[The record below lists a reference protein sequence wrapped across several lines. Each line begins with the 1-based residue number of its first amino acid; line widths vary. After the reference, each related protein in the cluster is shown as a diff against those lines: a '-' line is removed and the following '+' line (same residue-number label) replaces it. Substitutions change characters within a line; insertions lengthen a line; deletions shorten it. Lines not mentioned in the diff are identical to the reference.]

1 MHGDICVRA
10 RPAAGRNGA
19 ATLLHIRAGLVAT
32 RLYSGADGNYGG
44 LAQIMRESTHRVL
57 YITAQSNL
65 MNGILPGS
73 EFVEVMP
80 WWSVLVL
87 AMMAVGAVL
96 CMGSCAA
103 TVVTLNKRRKQKA
116 SH

>member
-1 MHGDICVRA
+1 M
-10 RPAAGRNGA
+10 AA
-19 ATLLHIRAGLVAT
+19 

-44 LAQIMRESTHRVL
+44 LAQIMRESAHRVL

-80 WWSVLVL
+80 LVECSG
-87 AMMAVGAVL
+87 VGHDGCGRGAVRGKL
-96 CMGSCAA
+96 CSYCRD
-103 TVVTLNKRRKQKA
+103 TE
-116 SH
+116 